1 LHDAAEQI
9 AWVDT
14 YPCLFYGWCG
24 CFVYRVSDKLAQEK
38 KQRIVEK
45 KIAFLIHYFKNN
57 GNVVLL
63 FMNQV
68 LNCSIAVPAVG
79 YSSGPWFQI
88 TCLLNSDMLKWF
100 SQMMVKINDF
110 LPV

>member
-1 LHDAAEQI
+1 MQQNKL
-9 AWVDT
+9 
-14 YPCLFYGWCG
+14 PGWILILVFFMGGVAVLYIEC
-24 CFVYRVSDKLAQEK
+24 DKLAQEK

-45 KIAFLIHYFKNN
+45 KIASLIHYFKNN
-57 GNVVLL
+57 GNVELL

-88 TCLLNSDMLKWF
+88 TCLLNSDML
-100 SQMMVKINDF
+100 
-110 LPV
+110 

>member
-1 LHDAAEQI
+1 MFSGQYIHQCSVLHDAAEHFVCLSRGLI

-24 CFVYRVSDKLAQEK
+24 CFVYRVSDKLAEEK

-45 KIAFLIHYFKNN
+45 KIHYFKNN
-57 GNVVLL
+57 GNVELL

-68 LNCSIAVPAVG
+68 LNCSIAVPAVE

-88 TCLLNSDMLKWF
+88 TCLLNSDML
-100 SQMMVKINDF
+100 
-110 LPV
+110 